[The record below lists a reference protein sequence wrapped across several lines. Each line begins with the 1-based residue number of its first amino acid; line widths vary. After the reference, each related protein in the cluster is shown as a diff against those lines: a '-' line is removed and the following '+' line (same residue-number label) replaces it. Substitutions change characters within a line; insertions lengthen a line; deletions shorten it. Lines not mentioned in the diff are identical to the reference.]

1 MPELRTVGQLT
12 EAELIAR
19 LKGGQSE
26 SSQLV
31 RQGIGDDAA
40 VLSLG
45 AGSLVSVDSSVQGR
59 HFDASCM
66 TWTDIGWRALAA
78 ALSDIAAMGGGA
90 LAHLLAISMPASLL
104 ESDFDALVAGLAEA
118 AAASGSAL
126 VGGNLA
132 QADQVTIT
140 ATVIGQA
147 NQPVA
152 RHGGQAGDR
161 LVVSG
166 QIGLAAWGREL
177 ILAGRSA
184 PERASRAFLRPQPA
198 WAAAALLADGGAS
211 AMIDVTD
218 GLALDLSRLLHPAAA
233 GADLVPEALPLAESG
248 DQAAD
253 VQRALYG
260 GDDYCLLA
268 ALPERVWPR
277 LAAAFRAAGLDCF
290 PIGRL
295 SAESGLR
302 LGGQVLSATGYDHF
316 GGGGG

>member
-1 MPELRTVGQLT
+1 MPEPGTVGQLT
-12 EAELIAR
+12 EAELIER
-19 LKGGQSE
+19 LKGDQNE

-45 AGSLVSVDSSVQGR
+45 AGSLVSVDSFVQGR
-59 HFDASCM
+59 HFDTGSM

-78 ALSDIAAMGGGA
+78 ALSDLAAMGGRP
-90 LAHLLAISMPASLL
+90 LAHLLAISMPGSMPQ
-104 ESDFDALVAGLAEA
+104 SDFDALVAGLAEA
-118 AAASGSAL
+118 AAQNSSAL

-147 NQPVA
+147 NHPVA
-152 RHGGQAGDR
+152 RHGGQVGDR
-161 LVVSG
+161 LVISG

-184 PERASRAFLRPQPA
+184 PAQASQAFLRPQPA

-218 GLALDLSRLLHPAAA
+218 GLALDLSRLLHPATM
-233 GADLVPEALPLAESG
+233 GADLVPEALPLAGSG

-253 VQRALYG
+253 LQRALYG

-268 ALPERVWPR
+268 AVPERVWPR

-290 PIGRL
+290 PVGRL
-295 SAESGLR
+295 SAEPGLR
-302 LGGQVLSATGYDHF
+302 LGRQVLSARGYDHF
-316 GGGGG
+316 GGDRP